1 MTEKEIRL
9 HPKQFEVWEDPHRFR
24 VVCAG
29 RRWGKSILAVVAAL
43 TQIGEGRDKIGA
55 IVAPTYQQAKD
66 IYWRDPQK
74 LFSLIPPEAI
84 LKRNDSELFVQLI
97 NGSFL
102 YFRGSDRPDTLRG
115 LRYDFVVLDE
125 YASMKEN
132 VWEEIIMPA
141 LLDSGGKALFIST
154 PKGYDKFYTLWKKGQ
169 DSDPQWKSWQFSSY
183 DNPHLDKQFIEQSK
197 KDMDEDTFG
206 QEILAEFKKYS
217 GLVYKS
223 FLREKHVIDPIE
235 LKDSWTFYRS
245 IDFGWVV
252 PTGVVFATISDKG
265 VIYVFDE
272 IYQAGLQ
279 TPDLALITKQKSGGR
294 GFINSFADSAQAA
307 DIEELRRYG
316 LAITPVNKTSG
327 SSEDWTTFRI
337 RKVNEK
343 LQNGKLFIFK
353 NCQNL
358 VWEFE
363 NYKYHEVKEG
373 QEVRERPAKINDHL
387 LDALSYLVVSLPERI
402 EPQIEGEVRVD
413 FPEEHLFD
421 KGGFY

>member
-9 HPKQFEVWEDPHRFR
+9 HLSQFEVWQDPHRFK

-29 RRWGKSILAVVAAL
+29 RRWGKSTLAIVSAL
-43 TQIGEGRDKIGA
+43 SEIGKGEKKIGA
-55 IVAPTYQQAKD
+55 IIAPTYQQAKD

-74 LFSLIPPEAI
+74 LFSLIPQEAI
-84 LKRNDSELFVQLI
+84 AKRNDSELFLQLI

-102 YFRGSDRPDTLRG
+102 YLRGSDRPDTLRG

-132 VWEEIIMPA
+132 VWEEIVMPA
-141 LLDSGGKALFIST
+141 LLDSGGKVLFIST
-154 PKGYDKFYTLWKKGQ
+154 PKGYDKFYELWSKQ
-169 DSDPQWKSWQFSSY
+169 DPEWKSWRFTSF
-183 DNPHLDKQFIEQSK
+183 DNPHLDKKFIDQAK

-223 FLREKHVIDPIE
+223 FNREKHVIDPIE
-235 LKDSWTFYRS
+235 LKENWTFYRGV
-245 IDFGWVV
+245 DFGWVV
-252 PTGVVFATISDKG
+252 PTGVVFAAISDKG

-279 TPDLALITKQKSGGR
+279 TPDLALMIKQKSGGR
-294 GFINSFADSAQAA
+294 SFINSFADSAQAA
-307 DIEELRRYG
+307 DIEELRKYG
-316 LAITPVNKTSG
+316 LAITPVAKTSG

-343 LQNGKLFIFK
+343 LQNGKLFVFK

-358 VWEFE
+358 TWEFE
-363 NYKYHEVKEG
+363 NYKYHEVREG

-402 EPQIEGEVRVD
+402 EPQIDIDETELPPD
-413 FPEEHLFD
+413 DTKLFSEN
-421 KGGFY
+421 GFY

>member
-1 MTEKEIRL
+1 MIKKIKL
-9 HPKQFEVWEDPHRFR
+9 HPKQYEVWQDTHRFKI
-24 VVCAG
+24 VCAG
-29 RRWGKSILAVVAAL
+29 RRWGKSTLAVVSAL
-43 TQIGEGRDKIGA
+43 SEIGKGNNKIGA
-55 IVAPTYQQAKD
+55 IIAPTYQQAKD

-84 LKRNDSELFVQLI
+84 AKRNDSELFIQLI

-102 YFRGSDRPDTLRG
+102 YLRGSDRPDTLRG

-154 PKGYDKFYTLWKKGQ
+154 PKGYDKFYELWSKE
-169 DSDPQWKSWQFSSY
+169 DIEWKSWRFTSF
-183 DNPHLDKQFIEQSK
+183 DNPHLDKKFIEQAK

-206 QEILAEFKKYS
+206 QEIMAEFKKYS

-223 FLREKHVIDPIE
+223 FSREKHVVEPVE
-235 LKDSWTFYRS
+235 LKENWTFYRS
-245 IDFGWVV
+245 IDFGWAV
-252 PTGVVFATISDKG
+252 PTGVIFATISDKG
-265 VIYVFDE
+265 IIYVFDE

-279 TPDLALITKQKSGGR
+279 TPDLALMIKQKSGGR
-294 GFINSFADSAQAA
+294 SFINSFADSAQAA

-316 LAITPVNKTSG
+316 LAITGVQKTSG

-343 LQNGKLFIFK
+343 LQNEKLFVFK

-358 VWEFE
+358 IWEFE
-363 NYKYHEVKEG
+363 HYRYHDVKEE

-402 EPQIEGEVRVD
+402 EPTIQEQEEEL
-413 FPEEHLFD
+413 PEENLFTKD
-421 KGGFY
+421 GFY

>member
-9 HPKQFEVWEDPHRFR
+9 HPKQFEVWEDPHRFK

-206 QEILAEFKKYS
+206 QEIMAEFKKYS

>member
-9 HPKQFEVWEDPHRFR
+9 HLSQFEVWQDPHRFK

-29 RRWGKSILAVVAAL
+29 RRWGKSTLAIVSAL
-43 TQIGEGRDKIGA
+43 SEIGKGEKKIGA
-55 IVAPTYQQAKD
+55 IIAPTYQQAKD

-74 LFSLIPPEAI
+74 LFSLIPQEAI
-84 LKRNDSELFVQLI
+84 AKRNDSELFLQLI

-102 YFRGSDRPDTLRG
+102 YLRGSDRPDTLRG

-132 VWEEIIMPA
+132 VWEEIVMPA
-141 LLDSGGKALFIST
+141 LLDSGGKVLFIST
-154 PKGYDKFYTLWKKGQ
+154 PKGYDKFYELWSKQ
-169 DSDPQWKSWQFSSY
+169 DPEWKSWRFTSF
-183 DNPHLDKQFIEQSK
+183 DNPHLDKKFIDQAK

-223 FLREKHVIDPIE
+223 FNREKHVIDPIE
-235 LKDSWTFYRS
+235 LKENWTFYRGV
-245 IDFGWVV
+245 DFGWVV
-252 PTGVVFATISDKG
+252 PTGVVFAAISDKG

-279 TPDLALITKQKSGGR
+279 TPDLALMIKQKSGGR
-294 GFINSFADSAQAA
+294 SFINSFADSAQAA
-307 DIEELRRYG
+307 DIEELRKYG
-316 LAITPVNKTSG
+316 LAITPVAKTSG

-343 LQNGKLFIFK
+343 LQNGKLFVFK

-358 VWEFE
+358 TWEFE
-363 NYKYHEVKEG
+363 NYKYHEVREG
-373 QEVRERPAKINDHL
+373 QEVRERPAKMNDHL
-387 LDALSYLVVSLPERI
+387 LDALSYLIVSLPERI
-402 EPQIEGEVRVD
+402 EPQIDIDETELPPD
-413 FPEEHLFD
+413 DTKLFSEN
-421 KGGFY
+421 GFY

>member
-9 HPKQFEVWEDPHRFR
+9 HPKQFEVWEDPHRFK

-154 PKGYDKFYTLWKKGQ
+154 PKGYDKFYELWKKGQ

-206 QEILAEFKKYS
+206 QEIMAEFKKYS

-252 PTGVVFATISDKG
+252 PTGVVFAAISDKG